1 MSESIQIK
9 IFGRKYN
16 VKGDSFSSNSAE
28 LLEVASLVDS
38 KMQEL
43 SAVGKIT
50 STTDLAILT
59 ALNLAREVFEIR
71 KKTGESNKEAESR
84 IDELIGT
91 LEKGVADLKV

>member
-1 MSESIQIK
+1 MSESIQVK

-16 VKGDSFSSNSAE
+16 VKSDSFSANSSD

-43 SAVGKIT
+43 SGTGKIT
-50 STTDLAILT
+50 SITDLAILA

-71 KKTGESNKEAESR
+71 KKAGENNREAEVR

-91 LEKGVADLKV
+91 LEKEVESQKL